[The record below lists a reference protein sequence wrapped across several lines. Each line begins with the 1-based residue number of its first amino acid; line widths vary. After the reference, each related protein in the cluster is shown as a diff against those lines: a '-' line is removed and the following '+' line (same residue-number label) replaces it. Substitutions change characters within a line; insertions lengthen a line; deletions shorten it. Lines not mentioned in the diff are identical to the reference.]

1 MWSCSPLSPAFR
13 LLLTSSL
20 HCVSFSALCAGQT
33 GGEVGQAAAANH
45 PVLPGGLR
53 SVRGLH
59 PRLRLQAPLERRAD
73 GAAAGRACRRAQRES
88 AVETFIMRFLR
99 DLHCCVSVWKPA
111 FVLFPQFLAQQN

>member
-1 MWSCSPLSPAFR
+1 MLSPLVSS

-20 HCVSFSALCAGQT
+20 HFVSFSALCAGQT

-53 SVRGLH
+53 SVCGLH
-59 PRLRLQAPLERRAD
+59 PGLRLQAPLERRAD

-88 AVETFIMRFLR
+88 PAEAFISCLIFPSALLHQCLEARFCPFLRFLLTR
-99 DLHCCVSVWKPA
+99 
-111 FVLFPQFLAQQN
+111 LF